1 MYMADARTLRLGPN
15 ATYIPL
21 TCVGGFA
28 LGDTNFRFGVFAIL
42 DTNMLVSFALGDA
55 KVWRW
60 GTKPKPVPNGNG
72 FASQRITGFTIKERQ
87 VIKGAVD

>member
-15 ATYIPL
+15 ATYIPM

-55 KVWRW
+55 KVCVGGPSR
-60 GTKPKPVPNGNG
+60 
-72 FASQRITGFTIKERQ
+72 SQYPTGMVLRHIGLQ
-87 VIKGAVD
+87 ALQ